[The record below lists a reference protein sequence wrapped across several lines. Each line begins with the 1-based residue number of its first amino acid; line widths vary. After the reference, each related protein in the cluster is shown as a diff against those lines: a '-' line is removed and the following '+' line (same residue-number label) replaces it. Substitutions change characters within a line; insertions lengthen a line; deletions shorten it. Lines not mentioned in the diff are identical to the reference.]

1 MNYFDCHADTL
12 TEIVKPGDCLEENS
26 GDLDLK
32 RAGDFVE
39 NYTQIF
45 AVWKDAKKLDSED
58 PDQDFLRLYHRA
70 MAYLEDENRKITL
83 CLNGA
88 EMEKAHRQGKAA
100 AFLSIE
106 DMSVM
111 GKYIETV
118 YEMGFRF
125 AMPAWNYENQYA
137 CGASFDQRKGLTS
150 KGKETI
156 KALTDQGIVIDI
168 SHLSDQ
174 GVEDLFEI
182 TDRPIM
188 ASHSDVREVWNMP
201 RNIQKSHLAELI
213 RRRGIIGM
221 NFCAAFVGEK
231 PQISDLLKHIDAVLE
246 MGGEDCLAI
255 GGDFDGCNGH
265 FPAGINGVQ
274 SIPLLREEVMKHGFS
289 EELTEKI
296 FYGNAHRFV
305 MENL

>member
-12 TEIVKPGDCLEENS
+12 TEIVKPGDSLDENS
-26 GDLDLK
+26 GDLDLR

-39 NYTQIF
+39 KYTQIF
-45 AVWKDAKKLDSED
+45 AVWKDAEKLGKED

-70 MAYLEDENRKITL
+70 MAYLEDENRKIAL
-83 CLNGA
+83 CHNGA

-106 DMSVM
+106 DLSVM
-111 GKYIETV
+111 GKHIETA

-125 AMPAWNYENQYA
+125 AMPAWNYENKYA
-137 CGASFDQRKGLTS
+137 CGAAFDQTKGLTS
-150 KGKETI
+150 EGKAIVKT
-156 KALTDQGIVIDI
+156 LTEQGMVIDV

-174 GVEDLFEI
+174 GVDDLFEI

-188 ASHSDVREVWNMP
+188 ASHSDIREVWNMP
-201 RNIQKSHLAELI
+201 RNIQKCHLAELI
-213 RRRGIIGM
+213 CRKGLIGM

-231 PQISDLLKHIDAVLE
+231 PQISDLLKHMDAVLE

-265 FPAGINGVQ
+265 FPKGINGVQ
-274 SIPLLREEVMKHGFS
+274 SIPLLREELLKHGFT

-296 FYGNAHRFV
+296 FYENAHRFV

>member
-1 MNYFDCHADTL
+1 MNFFDCHADTL
-12 TEIVKPGDCLEENS
+12 TELVKIGGSLEENS

-39 NYTQIF
+39 KYTQIF
-45 AVWKDAKKLDSED
+45 AIWKDAEKLDRED
-58 PDQDFLRLYHRA
+58 PDHDFLRLYHRA
-70 MAYLEDENRKITL
+70 LAYLEEENRKITL
-83 CLNGA
+83 CRNGA
-88 EMEKAHRQGKAA
+88 EMEKAHKQGKAA

-111 GKYIETV
+111 GKHIEKV
-118 YEMGFRF
+118 HEMGFRF
-125 AMPAWNYENQYA
+125 AMPAWNYDNKYA
-137 CGASFDQRKGLTS
+137 CGASFDQSRGLTS
-150 KGKETI
+150 RGKETI
-156 KALTDQGIVIDI
+156 KTLIDQGIVMDI

-174 GVEDLFEI
+174 GVEDLFEM

-188 ASHSDVREVWNMP
+188 ASHSDIREVCNMP

-213 RRRGIIGM
+213 RRKGIIGM
-221 NFCAAFVGEK
+221 NFCAVFVGNH
-231 PQISDLLKHIDAVLE
+231 PQISDLLKHMDAVLE
-246 MGGEDCLAI
+246 MGGEDSLAI
-255 GGDFDGCNGH
+255 GGDLDGCNGH
-265 FPAGINGVQ
+265 FPVGINGVQ
-274 SIPLLREEVMKHGFS
+274 SIPLLREELLKHGFT

>member
-1 MNYFDCHADTL
+1 
-12 TEIVKPGDCLEENS
+12 
-26 GDLDLK
+26 
-32 RAGDFVE
+32 
-39 NYTQIF
+39 
-45 AVWKDAKKLDSED
+45 
-58 PDQDFLRLYHRA
+58 
-70 MAYLEDENRKITL
+70 
-83 CLNGA
+83 
-88 EMEKAHRQGKAA
+88 MEKAHRQGKAA

-231 PQISDLLKHIDAVLE
+231 PQISDLLKHMDAVLE